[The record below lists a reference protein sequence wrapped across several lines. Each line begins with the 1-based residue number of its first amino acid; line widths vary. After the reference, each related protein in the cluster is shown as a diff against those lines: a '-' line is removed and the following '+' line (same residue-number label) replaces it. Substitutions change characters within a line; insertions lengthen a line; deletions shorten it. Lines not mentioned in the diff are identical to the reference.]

1 MKRLTVALLLALAAL
16 SPAAAQAPGDTLR
29 LTLDAALRRALD
41 QSFAMRLA
49 RADQAEANGQVREAL
64 SAALPQLTSSI
75 TYTRQFASIYQG
87 LGGADTS
94 PLTKLFRNTPFG
106 APNLWT
112 VQLQGTQLLW
122 AGGKVGAG
130 LAAARTVRQAA
141 SLNQAETAT
150 DVAFQVTEAYWNAAL
165 QNRLL
170 AIATDNL
177 DQARRQLH
185 QVQLFRQAGTR
196 AEYDLLRAQVDAAN
210 QEPAV
215 VQAMNGHDLAV
226 LELKR
231 LLNLPA
237 DRPVTLETA
246 LESSDT
252 TIPVLTTDSLGA
264 PQRPGLAAA
273 DLAVTGREQLLRATR
288 ADRWPVLSM
297 STTYTEQSFPQTI
310 FPAGSDVFH
319 RGWSGELKF
328 SFPIFLGFRTEAR
341 VEQARAAVQRAEAQ
355 RDQLRRRVEFEVAQ
369 AKADVAAA
377 RALLAA
383 RRETVRQAARAHYL
397 AGVRYANGMTTQL
410 EVSDARIA
418 SQQAAVNEVQA
429 TRDYLVALA
438 RLEWALGRPV
448 PVVRQPIDRLTQTL
462 NVKDRQP

>member
-1 MKRLTVALLLALAAL
+1 MKRLTVTLLLALAAL

-165 QNRLL
+165 QDRLL

-237 DRPVTLETA
+237 DRIVRSPSRRP
-246 LESSDT
+246 SSRPT
-252 TIPVLTTDSLGA
+252 PRFRCSRQIPSA
-264 PQRPGLAAA
+264 RRS
-273 DLAVTGREQLLRATR
+273 GRA
-288 ADRWPVLSM
+288 S
-297 STTYTEQSFPQTI
+297 
-310 FPAGSDVFH
+310 
-319 RGWSGELKF
+319 
-328 SFPIFLGFRTEAR
+328 
-341 VEQARAAVQRAEAQ
+341 
-355 RDQLRRRVEFEVAQ
+355 LRR
-369 AKADVAAA
+369 
-377 RALLAA
+377 
-383 RRETVRQAARAHYL
+383 T
-397 AGVRYANGMTTQL
+397 
-410 EVSDARIA
+410 S
-418 SQQAAVNEVQA
+418 
-429 TRDYLVALA
+429 
-438 RLEWALGRPV
+438 P
-448 PVVRQPIDRLTQTL
+448 
-462 NVKDRQP
+462 

>member
-215 VQAMNGHDLAV
+215 VQAMNGHDP
-226 LELKR
+226 R
-231 LLNLPA
+231 
-237 DRPVTLETA
+237 
-246 LESSDT
+246 
-252 TIPVLTTDSLGA
+252 G
-264 PQRPGLAAA
+264 
-273 DLAVTGREQLLRATR
+273 
-288 ADRWPVLSM
+288 
-297 STTYTEQSFPQTI
+297 
-310 FPAGSDVFH
+310 GS
-319 RGWSGELKF
+319 
-328 SFPIFLGFRTEAR
+328 R
-341 VEQARAAVQRAEAQ
+341 VA
-355 RDQLRRRVEFEVAQ
+355 
-369 AKADVAAA
+369 
-377 RALLAA
+377 
-383 RRETVRQAARAHYL
+383 
-397 AGVRYANGMTTQL
+397 
-410 EVSDARIA
+410 
-418 SQQAAVNEVQA
+418 
-429 TRDYLVALA
+429 
-438 RLEWALGRPV
+438 
-448 PVVRQPIDRLTQTL
+448 
-462 NVKDRQP
+462 